1 MSVISWQDKFS
12 VGIEEFDRDHR
23 ILLDLINQFHDA
35 YAMGKGVQFM
45 EPVFQTL
52 IEYTQTHFRHE
63 EELMDRHRFPEADN
77 HRTAH
82 RALADEVTGL
92 HGRYMSERNPAL
104 CIEMLAFLNNWLRFH
119 ILETDM
125 AYKDFFV
132 AKGVSRFEPSA
143 TTS

>member
-12 VGIEEFDRDHR
+12 VGVEEFDRDHK

-35 YAMGKGVQFM
+35 YAMGKGVEAL

-52 IEYTQTHFRHE
+52 LDYTQTHFRRE
-63 EELMDRHRFPEADN
+63 EELMQRHGFPDLES
-77 HRTAH
+77 HRIAH
-82 RALADEVTGL
+82 RDLADEVGGL
-92 HGRYMSERNPAL
+92 HGRYLSSRNPAL

-132 AKGVSRFEPSA
+132 ARGVTHYAPA
-143 TTS
+143 TA